1 MDEDVYR
8 TPQSDLIN
16 QNDAK
21 GLAVK
26 AIIVATVVDIAAT
39 IFIGI
44 AISIVYGVILAS
56 NGDSIEVITLKL
68 SNMELTS
75 KVSLLALISG
85 FLVTVFAGYLCAK
98 LVNHS
103 EYKTVAIFA
112 IIVIIFS
119 WVMGLSYYSVN
130 ENIVLSLLN
139 LCSVYLGAW
148 LYVSKKKR
156 QVITS

>member
-1 MDEDVYR
+1 M
-8 TPQSDLIN
+8 
-16 QNDAK
+16 
-21 GLAVK
+21 
-26 AIIVATVVDIAAT
+26 
-39 IFIGI
+39 
-44 AISIVYGVILAS
+44 VYGVILAS
-56 NGDSIEVITLKL
+56 NADSIEVITLKL

-98 LVNHS
+98 LVNHA
-103 EYKTVAIFA
+103 EYKIVAIFA

-148 LYVSKKKR
+148 IHVSKRKR
-156 QVITS
+156 QVIIS